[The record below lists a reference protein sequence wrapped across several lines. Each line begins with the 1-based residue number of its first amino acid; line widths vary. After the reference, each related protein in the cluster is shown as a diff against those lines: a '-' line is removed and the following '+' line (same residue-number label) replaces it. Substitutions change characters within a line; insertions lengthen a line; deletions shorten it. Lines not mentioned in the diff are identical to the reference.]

1 MKTKTI
7 HSLYYH
13 NPSPE
18 GVEKMVRYHLQCA
31 CLHLRR
37 HGTAR

>member
-1 MKTKTI
+1 MRTKTI

-18 GVEKMVRYHLQCA
+18 GVEKMVKYHL
-31 CLHLRR
+31 R
-37 HGTAR
+37 GV